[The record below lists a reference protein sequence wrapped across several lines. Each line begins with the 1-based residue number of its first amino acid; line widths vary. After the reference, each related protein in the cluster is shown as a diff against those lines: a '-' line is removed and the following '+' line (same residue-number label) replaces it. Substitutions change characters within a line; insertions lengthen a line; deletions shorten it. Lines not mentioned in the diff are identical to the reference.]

1 MKWQQS
7 RGETEKK
14 RVDCLWLFSFFHPSL
29 FGPFLLA
36 IHAASLFSSLG
47 PIDARRKKGTLIL
60 GHNSNKSW
68 YFASGRGTK
77 TLRAKKTS
85 LRVKSG
91 KSFPSIVEG
100 TKPGFRAKWH
110 KFYARF
116 EMHFR
121 AQIPRLT
128 PHFLPP
134 LLLLLLLLLLREWL
148 FGFFRFLPSSRIA
161 FLHFSNVFPNFFLVF
176 THFPQASPQSRPF
189 VTIGGRRKKKRP
201 CKFGI
206 SSRIRTKS

>member
-1 MKWQQS
+1 MNEAATIS
-7 RGETEKK
+7 GRDGEKK
-14 RVDCLWLFSFFHPSL
+14 ESIASGFSRSSIHLFSGLFFWPFMPQAFFPS
-29 FGPFLLA
+29 F
-36 IHAASLFSSLG
+36 G

-116 EMHFR
+116 EMHFW

-134 LLLLLLLLLLREWL
+134 LLLLLLLLREWL
-148 FGFFRFLPSSRIA
+148 FGFFRFLPSSRQGCQI
-161 FLHFSNVFPNFFLVF
+161 F
-176 THFPQASPQSRPF
+176 
-189 VTIGGRRKKKRP
+189 GKRE
-201 CKFGI
+201 
-206 SSRIRTKS
+206 